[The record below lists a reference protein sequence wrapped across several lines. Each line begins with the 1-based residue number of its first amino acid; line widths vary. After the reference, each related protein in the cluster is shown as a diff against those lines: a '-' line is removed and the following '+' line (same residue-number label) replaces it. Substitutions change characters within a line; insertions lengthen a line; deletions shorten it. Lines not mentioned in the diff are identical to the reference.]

1 MICWGER
8 MEEMELTQEQKD
20 HLVERITELLEE
32 NVLKMPDWCAMYD
45 IMLEA
50 CEREKALSMEHYLMC
65 CLDGDDSAEEA
76 K

>member
-1 MICWGER
+1 
-8 MEEMELTQEQKD
+8 MEELELTQEQKD
-20 HLVERITELLEE
+20 HLVERINDLLEE

-50 CEREKALSMEHYLMC
+50 CEREKAVSMENYLKC
-65 CLDGDDSAEEA
+65 CLEDGEE